1 MSTAYKPVGWNRN
14 KLIYD
19 AILLCGVVAYI
30 LLYLK
35 LAPLLSPS
43 VRAIDTPILR
53 MRAFGS
59 LAFLLL
65 TVVLAIGP
73 LARLDPRFLPL
84 LYNRRHFGV
93 MTAAVAF
100 THAMF
105 VLDWYFA
112 FSATPKLTALFT
124 SNTSFGSIA
133 GFPFELFGIFALVI
147 LIVLAATSH
156 DFWLSFL
163 SPPVW
168 KAMHMS
174 IYAAYAAVVLHVGL
188 GAAVDGTNP
197 VTALS
202 LTASLA
208 ALSILHLL
216 AGRREKAIDDAAARI
231 EAETGWVD
239 VGALDAIQE
248 GRAIVGVLP
257 QGERVAVFRFKNRLS
272 ALSNLCSH
280 QNGPIGEGKV
290 VLGFATCP
298 WHGYQ
303 YRLEDGCAP
312 PPFKERV
319 RKYRVKVSGSRVLVD
334 PVAVPLGTRIE
345 PFTIAEALSASPP
358 STPTPTPTRTSP

>member
-19 AILLCGVVAYI
+19 AVLICCVVVYI

-35 LAPLLSPS
+35 LAPLLSSS
-43 VRAIDTPILR
+43 VRAVDMPILR

-59 LAFLLL
+59 LAFVLL

-93 MTAAVAF
+93 ITAAVAF

-112 FSATPKLTALFT
+112 FSATPKLKALFT
-124 SNTSFGSIA
+124 SNTSFGSVA
-133 GFPFELFGIFALVI
+133 GFPFELFGVFALVI
-147 LIVLAATSH
+147 LLVLAATSH

-163 SPPVW
+163 SAPVW

-188 GAAVDGTNP
+188 GAVLDGTNP
-197 VTALS
+197 MTAIFLS
-202 LTASLA
+202 ASLA

-216 AGRREKAIDDAAARI
+216 AGRREKTIDDAASPI
-231 EAETGWVD
+231 EVKTGWVD

-257 QGERVAVFRFKNRLS
+257 QGERVAVFRFKNQLS

-280 QNGPIGEGKV
+280 QNGPIGEGKI

-334 PVAVPLGTRIE
+334 PVAVPLGTRVE
-345 PFTIAEALSASPP
+345 PVTIAETLPGASP
-358 STPTPTPTRTSP
+358 STPTTRTSS

>member
-19 AILLCGVVAYI
+19 AVLLCGVIAYI
-30 LLYLK
+30 LLYLQ
-35 LAPLLSPS
+35 LAPLLSPT
-43 VRAIDTPILR
+43 VRAVDTPILR

-73 LARLDPRFLPL
+73 LARLDPRFLLL

-93 MTAAVAF
+93 ITAAVAF

-133 GFPFELFGIFALVI
+133 GFPFELFGIFAL
-147 LIVLAATSH
+147 LTLLVLAATSH

-168 KAMHMS
+168 KALHMS
-174 IYAAYAAVVLHVGL
+174 VYAAYAAVVLHVGL
-188 GAAVDGTNP
+188 GAVIGGANPMTAVL
-197 VTALS
+197 LS
-202 LTASLA
+202 ASLVT
-208 ALSILHLL
+208 LSVLHLL
-216 AGRREKAIDDAAARI
+216 AGRREAAIDEAATSI
-231 EAETGWVD
+231 ESDTGWVD
-239 VGALDAIQE
+239 IGDLQSIEE
-248 GRAIVGVLP
+248 GRAIIGVLP

-290 VLGFATCP
+290 ALGFATCP

-319 RKYRVKVSGSRVLVD
+319 LKYRVKISGPRVLVD

-345 PFTIAEALSASPP
+345 PLAMSEALSLASPP
-358 STPTPTPTRTSP
+358 PPKPRTSP

>member
-1 MSTAYKPVGWNRN
+1 MSAAYKPVGWNRN

-19 AILLCGVVAYI
+19 AVLLCGVAAYI

-35 LAPLLSPS
+35 LAPLLSPT
-43 VRAIDTPILR
+43 VRAVDMPILR

-93 MTAAVAF
+93 MTATVAF

-105 VLDWYFA
+105 VLDWYFSFA
-112 FSATPKLTALFT
+112 ATPRLTALFT

-133 GFPFELFGIFALVI
+133 GFPFELFGVFALVI

-168 KAMHMS
+168 KALHMS
-174 IYAAYAAVVLHVGL
+174 VYAAYAAVVLHVGS
-188 GAAVDGTNP
+188 GAAIGGSNP
-197 VTALS
+197 MTALS
-202 LTASLA
+202 LSASLVA
-208 ALSILHLL
+208 QSVLHLL
-216 AGRREKAIDDAAARI
+216 AGRREKAIDEAATTI

-239 VGALDAIQE
+239 VGDLQTIAE
-248 GRAIVGVLP
+248 GRAIIGVLP

-280 QNGPIGEGKV
+280 QNGPLGEGKV
-290 VLGFATCP
+290 VFGFATCP

-334 PVAVPLGTRIE
+334 PVAVPLGMRIE
-345 PFTIAEALSASPP
+345 PFAMSDALPTASPP
-358 STPTPTPTRTSP
+358 PPKTRTSP

>member
-19 AILLCGVVAYI
+19 AVLLCGVVVYV

-43 VRAIDTPILR
+43 VRAVDVPILR

-59 LAFLLL
+59 LAFVLL

-93 MTAAVAF
+93 ITAAVAF

-124 SNTSFGSIA
+124 SNTSFVTVA
-133 GFPFELFGIFALVI
+133 GFPFELFGVFALLI
-147 LIVLAATSH
+147 LLVLAATSH

-174 IYAAYAAVVLHVGL
+174 IYAAYAAVVPHVGL
-188 GAAVDGTNP
+188 GAVLDVTNP
-197 VTALS
+197 MTAIFLS
-202 LTASLA
+202 ASLA
-208 ALSILHLL
+208 TLSILHLL
-216 AGRREKAIDDAAARI
+216 AGRREKAIDDASSQI
-231 EAETGWVD
+231 EVQTGWVD

-257 QGERVAVFRFKNRLS
+257 QGERIAVFRFKNQLS

-312 PPFKERV
+312 APFKERV
-319 RKYRVKVSGSRVLVD
+319 RKYHVKISGSRVLVD

-345 PFTIAEALSASPP
+345 PVTIVEARSAASPL
-358 STPTPTPTRTSP
+358 TPTRTSP

>member
-14 KLIYD
+14 KVIYD
-19 AILLCGVVAYI
+19 AVLLCGVFAYI
-30 LLYLK
+30 LLYLE
-35 LAPLLSPS
+35 LAPLLSSS
-43 VRAIDTPILR
+43 VRTVDMPILR

-59 LAFLLL
+59 LAFVLL
-65 TVVLAIGP
+65 TLVMAIGP

-84 LYNRRHFGV
+84 LYNRRHIGV
-93 MTAAVAF
+93 ITAAVAF

-124 SNTSFGSIA
+124 SNTSFGSVA
-133 GFPFELFGIFALVI
+133 GFPFELFGVFALAI

-163 SPPVW
+163 SAPVW

-188 GAAVDGTNP
+188 GAVLDGTNP
-197 VTALS
+197 MMAIFLS
-202 LTASLA
+202 ASLA
-208 ALSILHLL
+208 TLSILHLL
-216 AGRREKAIDDAAARI
+216 AGRREKAIDDASSQI
-231 EAETGWVD
+231 EVLTGWVD

-257 QGERVAVFRFKNRLS
+257 QGERIAVFRFKNQLS

-312 PPFKERV
+312 APFKERV
-319 RKYRVKVSGSRVLVD
+319 RKYHVKISGSRVLVD

-345 PFTIAEALSASPP
+345 PVTIVEARPAASPL
-358 STPTPTPTRTSP
+358 TPTRISP

>member
-19 AILLCGVVAYI
+19 AVLLCGVVAYI

-35 LAPLLSPS
+35 LAPLLSPT
-43 VRAIDTPILR
+43 VRAVDTPILR

-93 MTAAVAF
+93 MTAAVAS

-124 SNTSFGSIA
+124 SNTSFGSIS
-133 GFPFELFGIFALVI
+133 GFPFELFGIFALLI
-147 LIVLAATSH
+147 LLVLAATSH

-188 GAAVDGTNP
+188 GAVIDGSNP
-197 VTALS
+197 MTALS
-202 LTASLA
+202 LGASLV
-208 ALSILHLL
+208 ALSVLHLQ
-216 AGRREKAIDDAAARI
+216 AGRREQAIDEAPSRI

-239 VGALDAIQE
+239 VCDLSAIEE
-248 GRAIVGVLP
+248 GLAIVGVLP
-257 QGERVAVFRFKNRLS
+257 EGERVAVFRFKNQLS

-290 VLGFATCP
+290 VMGFATCP

-319 RKYRVKVSGSRVLVD
+319 RKYHVKVVGTRVLVD

-345 PFTIAEALSASPP
+345 PVTVTGAMSPASQ
-358 STPTPTPTRTSP
+358 TMPTTRTSP

>member
-19 AILLCGVVAYI
+19 AVLLAGVVVYI

-43 VRAIDTPILR
+43 VRAVDTPILR

-65 TVVLAIGP
+65 TIVLAMGP

-93 MTAAVAF
+93 LTAAVAF

-124 SNTSFGSIA
+124 SNTSFGSLA
-133 GFPFELFGIFALVI
+133 GFPFEVFGVFALVI

-163 SPPVW
+163 SPAVW
-168 KAMHMS
+168 KAIHMS
-174 IYAAYAAVVLHVGL
+174 VYAAYAAVVLHVGL
-188 GAAVDGTNP
+188 GAVIGGSSPMAAVFLGASL
-197 VTALS
+197 VALS
-202 LTASLA
+202 V
-208 ALSILHLL
+208 LHLL
-216 AGRREKAIDDAAARI
+216 AGRREKVIDEAAPRI

-239 VGALDAIQE
+239 VGDLHGIEE
-248 GRAIVGVLP
+248 GRAIIGVLP
-257 QGERVAVFRFKNRLS
+257 QGERVAVFRFKGRLS

-280 QNGPIGEGKV
+280 QNGPIGEGKI

-312 PPFKERV
+312 PPFRERV
-319 RKYRVKVSGSRVLVD
+319 RKYRMKVVGTRVLVD

-345 PFTIAEALSASPP
+345 PFTIAEAPSASPP
-358 STPTPTPTRTSP
+358 PTSRPTRTSP

>member
-19 AILLCGVVAYI
+19 AVLLSGVFVYI

-43 VRAIDTPILR
+43 VRAVDTPILR

-73 LARLDPRFLPL
+73 LARLDPRLLPL

-93 MTAAVAF
+93 LTAAVAF

-112 FSATPKLTALFT
+112 FSTTPKLTALFT
-124 SNTSFGSIA
+124 SNTSFGNIA
-133 GFPFELFGIFALVI
+133 GFPFELFGIFALLI
-147 LIVLAATSH
+147 LLVLAATSH

-168 KAMHMS
+168 KTMHMC

-197 VTALS
+197 MTAISLS
-202 LTASLA
+202 ASLA
-208 ALSILHLL
+208 VLSVLHLL
-216 AGRREKAIDDAAARI
+216 AGRREKAIDDVASRI

-257 QGERVAVFRFKNRLS
+257 QGERVAVFRFKNQLS

-290 VLGFATCP
+290 VLGLVTCP

-345 PFTIAEALSASPP
+345 PLAIAEALSASPP
-358 STPTPTPTRTSP
+358 STPTTRTSP

>member
-19 AILLCGVVAYI
+19 AVLLAGVVVYI

-35 LAPLLSPS
+35 LAPLHSPS
-43 VRAIDTPILR
+43 VRAVDTPILR

-65 TVVLAIGP
+65 TVVLAMGP

-93 MTAAVAF
+93 LTAAVAF

-124 SNTSFGSIA
+124 SNTSFGSLA
-133 GFPFELFGIFALVI
+133 GFPFEVFGVFALVI

-168 KAMHMS
+168 KAIHMS
-174 IYAAYAAVVLHVGL
+174 VYAAYAAAVLHVGL
-188 GAAVDGTNP
+188 GAVIGGSSPMAAVFLSAGL
-197 VTALS
+197 VALS
-202 LTASLA
+202 V
-208 ALSILHLL
+208 LHLL
-216 AGRREKAIDDAAARI
+216 AGRREKAIDEAVPRI

-239 VGALDAIQE
+239 VGDLHEIEE
-248 GRAIVGVLP
+248 GRAIIGVLP
-257 QGERVAVFRFKNRLS
+257 QGERVAVFRFKDRLS

-280 QNGPIGEGKV
+280 QNGPIGEGKI

-312 PPFKERV
+312 PPFRERV
-319 RKYRVKVSGSRVLVD
+319 RKYHVKVSGTRVLVD

-345 PFTIAEALSASPP
+345 PLPVADALSVQSS
-358 STPTPTPTRTSP
+358 STPMTRISP

>member
-35 LAPLLSPS
+35 LAPSLSPS
-43 VRAIDTPILR
+43 VRAVDMPILR

-105 VLDWYFA
+105 VLDWYFS
-112 FSATPKLTALFT
+112 FSTTPRLTALFT

-133 GFPFELFGIFALVI
+133 GFPFELFGVFALLI
-147 LIVLAATSH
+147 LLVLAATSH

-174 IYAAYAAVVLHVGL
+174 VYAAYAAVVLHVGL
-188 GAAVDGTNP
+188 GAAIDGTNP
-197 VTALS
+197 MTAMSLS
-202 LTASLA
+202 ASLVV
-208 ALSILHLL
+208 LSILHLL
-216 AGRREKAIDDAAARI
+216 AGRQETAIDDASSRI
-231 EAETGWVD
+231 ETETGWVD
-239 VGALDAIQE
+239 VCDQDAIQE
-248 GRAIVGVLP
+248 GKAIVGVLP
-257 QGERVAVFRFKNRLS
+257 DGERVAVFRFKNQLS

-290 VLGFATCP
+290 VSGFATCP

-345 PFTIAEALSASPP
+345 PVAIAGALSSASP
-358 STPTPTPTRTSP
+358 STPTTRTSP

>member
-19 AILLCGVVAYI
+19 AVLLCGVVAYI

-35 LAPLLSPS
+35 LAPLLSSS
-43 VRAIDTPILR
+43 VRAVDTPILR

-147 LIVLAATSH
+147 LLVLAATSH

-168 KAMHMS
+168 KAMHMG
-174 IYAAYAAVVLHVGL
+174 IYAAYAAAVLHVGL
-188 GAAVDGTNP
+188 GAAIDGSNP
-197 VTALS
+197 MTALS
-202 LTASLA
+202 LSASLA

-216 AGRREKAIDDAAARI
+216 AGRRETAIDDAASRI
-231 EAETGWVD
+231 EAQTGWVD

-257 QGERVAVFRFKNRLS
+257 QGERVAVFRFKNQLS

-290 VLGFATCP
+290 VQGFATCP

-312 PPFKERV
+312 PPFRERV
-319 RKYRVKVSGSRVLVD
+319 RKYRVKLSGSRVLVD
-334 PVAVPLGTRIE
+334 PVAVPLGMSIE
-345 PFTIAEALSASPP
+345 PVAIAGGLPPASPP
-358 STPTPTPTRTSP
+358 LPSTRTSP

>member
-1 MSTAYKPVGWNRN
+1 MSTAYKPVGWTRN

-19 AILLCGVVAYI
+19 AVLLCGVVAYI
-30 LLYLK
+30 LLYLQ
-35 LAPLLSPS
+35 LAPLLAPS
-43 VRAIDTPILR
+43 ASAVDTPILR

-93 MTAAVAF
+93 ITAAVAV

-112 FSATPKLTALFT
+112 FSPMPKLTALFT
-124 SNTSFGSIA
+124 SNTSFSSLA

-147 LIVLAATSH
+147 LLVLAATSH

-168 KAMHMS
+168 KTMHMS
-174 IYAAYAAVVLHVGL
+174 VYAAYAAVVLHVGF
-188 GAAVDGTNP
+188 GAAIGASNP
-197 VTALS
+197 IVALF
-202 LTASLA
+202 LGASLA
-208 ALSILHLL
+208 ALSVLHLL
-216 AGRREKAIDDAAARI
+216 AGRREKAIDEAVPRT

-239 VGALDAIQE
+239 VGDLNDIEE
-248 GRAIVGVLP
+248 GRAIIGVLP
-257 QGERVAVFRFKNRLS
+257 QGERVAVFRFQNRLS

-312 PPFKERV
+312 PPFKEKV
-319 RKYRVKVSGSRVLVD
+319 RKYRVKLFGSRVLVD

-345 PFTIAEALSASPP
+345 PLAIADVLASQPL
-358 STPTPTPTRTSP
+358 STPMTRTST